1 MEMLTENSAVITLD
15 EARET
20 LDEARERLVSPAPV
34 LISEHEV
41 ALGTAVGLP
50 ARPTPRRRWVGAT
63 KVLLAAM
70 QRPLAPPTRE
80 GRPVRHA
87 YPKHYTFLETAC
99 MAREMDRL

>member
-1 MEMLTENSAVITLD
+1 MLTENSAVITLD

-20 LDEARERLVSPAPV
+20 LDEARERLVSAAPV

-41 ALGTAVGLP
+41 ALGTAVALP
-50 ARPTPRRRWVGAT
+50 ARPTPRRRWFGAT

-70 QRPLAPPTRE
+70 QRPLAPARRE

-99 MAREMDRL
+99 MAREMYRL

>member
-1 MEMLTENSAVITLD
+1 MLTENSAVSTLD

-41 ALGTAVGLP
+41 ALGTAVALP
-50 ARPTPRRRWVGAT
+50 ARPTPRRRWVGGT

-70 QRPLAPPTRE
+70 QRPLAPPARE